1 MTATDPRLAPLA
13 EALHE
18 VHEKVGGC
26 TFTAT
31 GFGYDH
37 EGEQCQWE
45 AVAILAALPD
55 GWCGHAGYDEILY
68 GWVAAGAKKVEE
80 ANATIATL
88 RAALDGLVEAG
99 EAYFEAEAAAPGW
112 EERYDA
118 LAAVLAA
125 AKEATE

>member
-13 EALHE
+13 AALHAE
-18 VHEKVGGC
+18 APLPASIWSQPVFVGW
-26 TFTAT
+26 A
-31 GFGYDH
+31 
-37 EGEQCQWE
+37 
-45 AVAILAALPD
+45 AAALRSLPD
-55 GWCGHAGYDEILY
+55 DWCGHGAIVRAHIRTGSAMGVEIDEQ
-68 GWVAAGAKKVEE
+68 A
-80 ANATIATL
+80 ATIATL

-118 LAAVLAA
+118 LRAVLAA